1 MAEAVVG
8 ADNADRPEGRLRI
21 LVADPEEDGALG
33 ERAAQHREDVGAALE
48 RWRGEQEA
56 AHPGARSSVAND
68 LAEMVTDPAQLSALR
83 KRFESYIGEVK
94 NKGGIR

>member
-1 MAEAVVG
+1 MRTSRIR
-8 ADNADRPEGRLRI
+8 DRH
-21 LVADPEEDGALG
+21 A
-33 ERAAQHREDVGAALE
+33 HDVN
-48 RWRGEQEA
+48 
-56 AHPGARSSVAND
+56 VAND